1 MEMEQVKVNE
11 LATEF
16 QMKNSVVISEL
27 KKIGVWVPSPDTP
40 VDQDI
45 ADRIRRRLQV
55 MDDLAQQEEQKAK
68 EQKGKQKA
76 IPAKGRKTIKQLGKP
91 RKAVTKIEEEEEE
104 SQTPVS
110 PLSASLKPRKGK
122 TSYRKIE
129 PEEETVPQKTE
140 VTIEDEPIIETVEAQ
155 IPAELLEQAL
165 QQPSSTDLE
174 KQVKK
179 STIQPT
185 QEKIPVKN
193 IPVVPEHPK
202 NAKTPPVLSKTEVAS
217 PSSPKIKEPE
227 REVSKPKAEEPIKEE
242 PTTDE
247 IPDSTAPE
255 KKLEEKSVGTVDE
268 IREVTFSERITVKEL
283 SEKLGVKSNEII
295 KELFDRGLMATI
307 NHTLEKTIAQEICE
321 AHGVIPSFV
330 TFEEAAAEEEQIE
343 EKLEDLTP
351 RAPVVTVM
359 GHVDHGKTSILDA
372 IRNTKVAS
380 GEAGGITQH
389 IGAYKVESKDQEIVF
404 IDTPGHEAFTRMRS
418 RGAEV
423 TDIVV
428 LVVAADDGVMPQTLE
443 AIDHARAAKVPII
456 VAINKI
462 DKPNAQSERVKKA
475 LAEVELIPEDWGGDT
490 VTVEVSATEK
500 TNLDLLLEMILLS
513 TDILELKANANRS
526 ASGIV
531 LEAKLDKGRGA
542 VSTVLVQ
549 NGTLKVGDSFIA
561 GSSYGKIR
569 AMIDDRGQ
577 STDKA
582 GPSSAV
588 EILGLQGLPQA
599 GDSFQVLE
607 NISKA
612 REIVDYRIQQTRKQ
626 ELAPS
631 SPVSLDNLYTQM
643 DSGGL
648 KELPII
654 LKADAQGSI
663 EVTQDTLEKL
673 STEKVRINI
682 LHKGVGAISESDVLL
697 ASASNAVVVGFN
709 VRPERNA
716 QDAAEHEKVDVRLYT
731 VIYEIAE
738 EIQSAMVGLLEPTF
752 REVEMGRAEVRDTF
766 RVPKFGTI
774 AGSYVQDGTIRRNME
789 ARLLRDNVVIYEGTI
804 DSLRRFKEDASEVK
818 AGYECGISISNF
830 NDIKVGDL
838 IDVFQREET
847 TPDLN

>member
-1 MEMEQVKVNE
+1 MEMEQVKVKVNE

-16 QMKNSVVISEL
+16 HMKNSVVISEL

-45 ADRIRRRLQV
+45 ADRIRRRLQ
-55 MDDLAQQEEQKAK
+55 MMLELDQQEEQKAK

-76 IPAKGRKTIKQLGKP
+76 TPVKGRRTIKQLGKP
-91 RKAVTKIEEEEEE
+91 RKAVTKIKEEE

-122 TSYRKIE
+122 TSYRKID
-129 PEEETVPQKTE
+129 PEEEIAPQKTE

-155 IPAELLEQAL
+155 ISAELLEQAL
-165 QQPSSTDLE
+165 QKSSSTDLA
-174 KQVKK
+174 KQVEK
-179 STIQPT
+179 SAIQPT
-185 QEKIPVKN
+185 RKGISVKK
-193 IPVVPEHPK
+193 IPVVPDHPK
-202 NAKTPPVLSKTEVAS
+202 SAETPPPS
-217 PSSPKIKEPE
+217 PQIKEPE
-227 REVSKPKAEEPIKEE
+227 REVPKPKAEETTKEE
-242 PTTDE
+242 TTTDD

-255 KKLEEKSVGTVDE
+255 EKPVETIKE
-268 IREVTFSERITVKEL
+268 IREITFSERITVKEL
-283 SEKLGVKSNEII
+283 SHKLGVKSSEII

-307 NHTLEKTIAQEICE
+307 NHTLEETIAQEICE

-343 EKLEDLTP
+343 EKPEDLTP

-372 IRNTKVAS
+372 IRNTQVAA

-389 IGAYKVESKDQEIVF
+389 IGAYKVETKDREIVF

-456 VAINKI
+456 VAINKM
-462 DKPNAQSERVKKA
+462 DKPDAQSERVKKA

-513 TDILELKANANRS
+513 ADILELKANANRS
-526 ASGIV
+526 AAGIV

-561 GSSYGKIR
+561 GSAYGKIR

-582 GPSSAV
+582 GPSSAI

-607 NISKA
+607 NVSKA
-612 REIVDYRIQQTRKQ
+612 REIVKYRIQQTRQQ

-643 DSGGL
+643 DSGEL

-682 LHKGVGAISESDVLL
+682 LHKGVGAISESDILL

-752 REVEMGRAEVRDTF
+752 REIEMGRAEVRDTF

-774 AGSYVQDGTIRRNME
+774 AGSYVQEGAIRRNME
-789 ARLLRDNVVIYEGTI
+789 ARLLRDNVVIYEGII
-804 DSLRRFKEDASEVK
+804 DSLRRFKKDASEVK

-847 TPDLN
+847 TPDLG